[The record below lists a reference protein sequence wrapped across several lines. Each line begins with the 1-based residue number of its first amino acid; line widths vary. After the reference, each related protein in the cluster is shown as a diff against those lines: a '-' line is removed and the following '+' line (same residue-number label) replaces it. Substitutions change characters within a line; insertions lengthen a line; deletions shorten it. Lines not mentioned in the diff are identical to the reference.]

1 MRFVAEELPVQIR
14 PPYGLAQNHIRSYVM
29 YIGTLLRGFARWRRY
44 RLAMR
49 ELAAL
54 DDRTLSDIGLN
65 RTMIR
70 ESVYAG
76 RSH

>member
-1 MRFVAEELPVQIR
+1 
-14 PPYGLAQNHIRSYVM
+14 M
-29 YIGTLLRGFARWRRY
+29 YIGTLLRTFARWRRY
-44 RLAMR
+44 RLEMH

-76 RSH
+76 RRR

>member
-1 MRFVAEELPVQIR
+1 
-14 PPYGLAQNHIRSYVM
+14 M
-29 YIGTLLRGFARWRRY
+29 YIGTLLRNFSQWRRY

-54 DDRTLSDIGLN
+54 DDRALSDIGLN

-76 RSH
+76 RSR